1 MPGDLKPYRLVRVVG
16 QEAFE
21 AECCAL
27 MKRGYEPAGG
37 PTMMQVVH
45 PITGQSAVGYFQAMA
60 LPPVYRR
67 EGMRIVAPQNP
78 C

>member
-1 MPGDLKPYRLVRVVG
+1 MPGDLKPYRIVRVVG

-21 AECCAL
+21 AEVCRL
-27 MKRGYEPAGG
+27 MKDGYKPAGG

-45 PITGQSAVGYFQAMA
+45 PITQQSVIGFFQAM
-60 LPPVYRR
+60 YRPR
-67 EGMRIVAPQNP
+67 FRPDLKI